1 MPVSGHLVRRS
12 AEFVATFKDGPAM
25 KVEFSP
31 WLIFL
36 VLTLGLIMG
45 LAVMAVEYT
54 YGGVVATL
62 AAVEDS
68 NPDIYV
74 RIDHQDPTKPLDP
87 NEPELADSARLQP
100 ITSGLRSTTKH
111 LRARA
116 GFWSRFRGLSIYLAF
131 IFVDGFLSLIS
142 TPTGSFLGHFF
153 SQFFIS
159 LLLATWQM
167 AWVHIVISEPSPK
180 RFYQRIPS
188 YRKWIRIAPAVAL
201 ETVLTYA
208 TFLLPMA
215 VAQMAGWTEVAQ
227 DPNHPELNARRN
239 FIRFLSIGVLP
250 AILSLAVSVP
260 ARVIF
265 IRVAAS
271 MLPEEDESIVPF
283 DRSFGGKVEPE
294 IVGGSGKIGLM
305 DAWTTFDWNARVR
318 FVKVV
323 VKTAMMEI
331 ALMFVGA
338 SVIVGIML
346 GLGPRGVSMVPADG
360 SL

>member
-1 MPVSGHLVRRS
+1 M
-12 AEFVATFKDGPAM
+12 
-25 KVEFSP
+25 
-31 WLIFL
+31 
-36 VLTLGLIMG
+36 
-45 LAVMAVEYT
+45 
-54 YGGVVATL
+54 VATL

-116 GFWSRFRGLSIYLAF
+116 GFWSRFRGFSIYLAYS
-131 IFVDGFLSLIS
+131 VADGFIALL
-142 TPTGSFLGHFF
+142 TVPMNSFLGHFF
-153 SQFFIS
+153 SHLFTAM
-159 LLLATWQM
+159 LLATWQM
-167 AWVHIVISEPSPK
+167 AWVHIVISEPSSK
-180 RFYQRIPS
+180 RWYQRIPS

-201 ETVLTYA
+201 ETVLTRA
-208 TFLLPMA
+208 TFMLPMA

-227 DPNHPELNARRN
+227 DPNHPELNTRRE
-239 FIRFLSIGVLP
+239 FIRFLSIGILP
-250 AILSLAVSVP
+250 AILALAISVP

-283 DRSFGGKVEPE
+283 DRSFGGKVQPE

-323 VKTAMMEI
+323 VKTAMMEC
-331 ALMFVGA
+331 ALVFVGA
-338 SVIVGIML
+338 SVIIGAVWV
-346 GLGPRGVSMVPADG
+346 LGPRGVSMVPADG

>member
-1 MPVSGHLVRRS
+1 MPVSGHFVRRS

-45 LAVMAVEYT
+45 LALMSVEYT

-131 IFVDGFLSLIS
+131 IFVDVFLSLIT
-142 TPTGSFLGHFF
+142 TPIDSFLGHFI
-153 SQFFIS
+153 SQFIIS
-159 LLLATWQM
+159 MLLSTWLM

-188 YRKWIRIAPAVAL
+188 WRKWIRIAPAVAL
-201 ETVLTYA
+201 ETLLTYVI
-208 TFLLPMA
+208 FFMPMV
-215 VAQMAGWTEVAQ
+215 VAQMAGWT
-227 DPNHPELNARRN
+227 
-239 FIRFLSIGVLP
+239 
-250 AILSLAVSVP
+250 
-260 ARVIF
+260 
-265 IRVAAS
+265 
-271 MLPEEDESIVPF
+271 EEDESIVPF
-283 DRSFGGKVEPE
+283 DRSFGGKVQPE

-323 VKTAMMEI
+323 VKTAMIEI
-331 ALMFVGA
+331 ALIFVGA
-338 SVIVGIML
+338 SAIAGIML

-360 SL
+360 SM